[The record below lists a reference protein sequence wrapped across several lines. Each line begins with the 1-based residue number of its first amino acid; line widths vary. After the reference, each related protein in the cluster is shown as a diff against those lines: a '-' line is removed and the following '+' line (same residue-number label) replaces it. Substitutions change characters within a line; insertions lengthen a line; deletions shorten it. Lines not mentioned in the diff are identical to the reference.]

1 MVVAKINPLVA
12 VVCYAIWMKRT
23 RKIYIRRSVN
33 EFNDSVCDKLSIL
46 V

>member
-1 MVVAKINPLVA
+1 MVVAKINPLVE
-12 VVCYAIWMKRT
+12 VVCHAILMRRT

-33 EFNDSVCDKLSIL
+33 VFSDLVCDKLSIL